1 MIFNTTHT
9 NKEYDA
15 ESKLI
20 TGKKYSFLESIK
32 LGGIGSGR
40 LFINSI
46 SEKINLGK
54 LSFSEIN
61 YGNIELRKKGIIVH
75 FTNKLERFSWIIP
88 YYKLAFYNT
97 DYFSIHSEG
106 NFIKFIKNKNYFNNK
121 KFIDKI
127 IDNKTT
133 FLSKDYYGN

>member
-20 TGKKYSFLESIK
+20 TGNKYSFLESIK

-106 NFIKFIKNKNYFNNK
+106 NFIKFNTSSRKQLFFENTLINDFFFMN
-121 KFIDKI
+121 
-127 IDNKTT
+127 T
-133 FLSKDYYGN
+133 

>member
-20 TGKKYSFLESIK
+20 TGNKYSFLESIK